1 MGERR
6 VRTRYG
12 FRYHADLGDWLGQ
25 YVYLTGGY
33 EPATADL
40 IARLLEPGD
49 VFVDVGANSGF
60 FTLLAASR
68 VGPAGKVLSFEPLTA
83 MRKRLVDNLALNGLG
98 NVAVHTVA
106 LSNRRGENSF
116 YEGPTGHKGLSSLR
130 PIPNSAAMLKVPTMR
145 LDDLDIAGVRIKLIK
160 IDVEGAEQLVV
171 EGATSILARDKPRL
185 IVEIT
190 EEYLKSYNHSASGLR
205 RILAGMGYSMYRI
218 APEGLTTIPEGE
230 EGKEAQY
237 NAFFSATTLPNA
249 VAPVS

>member
-25 YVYLTGGY
+25 YVYLTGGD

-40 IARLLEPGD
+40 IARLLEPCD
-49 VFVDVGANSGF
+49 ASWMSERTVVYSSRCVSRRSGWKGTF
-60 FTLLAASR
+60 
-68 VGPAGKVLSFEPLTA
+68 FEPLTA

-237 NAFFSATTLPNA
+237 NAFFSATTLLNA
-249 VAPVS
+249 TGPVS